1 MTLYQEFP
9 LNVYNSLGREKQ
21 LFEPLNEPF
30 VGFYKCGPTVY
41 GEPHL
46 GHARSEVSFDLVFR
60 YLLHLGYKVRYVR
73 NITDV
78 GHLEDELAG
87 AGEDKVL
94 KKARLEQL
102 EPMEIVQKYTNTY
115 HEAYAELNTLPPSI
129 EPSASGHIIEQIN
142 IVKQILGNSYAYE
155 VNGSIYLD
163 IEKFAEKFPYG
174 QLSGKVLEDLQSGSR
189 SLDGQDEKRNAKDF
203 ALWKKAKPEHIMKWD
218 SPWGEGFPGWHLEC
232 TAMSS
237 KYLGDQFDIHAG
249 GLDLQFPHHEAEIA
263 QSCCAHGHAPVRYWL
278 HNNMLTLNGQ
288 KMAKSKGN
296 FINFHEMITGEHEL
310 LERSYSPMIIRYFI
324 LQSHYRSEVD
334 FSNEALQA
342 SEKGYN
348 RLMQAM
354 DRLVQINPSGTSDF
368 DVAEW
373 RRKCYSAMS
382 DDFNAPILMA
392 HLFDAV
398 KWVNSLADGLASIS
412 QADLDLLRTTMEAFV
427 YEVLGLLPPQKE
439 GGDSKALDGAMQL
452 IIDLR
457 AQARANKDWATAD
470 KIRDA
475 LQEAGIQLKD
485 SKEGTS
491 YSVN

>member
-1 MTLYQEFP
+1 
-9 LNVYNSLGREKQ
+9 
-21 LFEPLNEPF
+21 
-30 VGFYKCGPTVY
+30 
-41 GEPHL
+41 
-46 GHARSEVSFDLVFR
+46 
-60 YLLHLGYKVRYVR
+60 LGYKVRYVR

-94 KKARLEQL
+94 KKARIEQL

-115 HEAYAELNTLPPSI
+115 HEAYNQLNTLPPSI

-142 IVKQILGNSYAYE
+142 IVKKILENGYAYE

-163 IEKFAEKFPYG
+163 IEKFSSDFPYG
-174 QLSGKVLEDLQSGSR
+174 ELSGKVLEDLKSGSR

-237 KYLGDQFDIHAG
+237 KYLGETFDIHAG

-263 QSCCAHGHAPVRYWL
+263 QSCCAHGQAPVRYWM

-296 FINFHEMITGEHEL
+296 FINFEEMITGEHEL

-354 DRLVQINPSGTSDF
+354 ERLDKIEVSETSD
-368 DVAEW
+368 VEIEAW
-373 RRKCYSAMS
+373 RARCYQAMS
-382 DDFNAPILMA
+382 DDFNSPILMA

-398 KWVNSLADGLASIS
+398 KSINSLADGQAKIS
-412 QADLDLLRTTMEAFV
+412 AEDLDLLKRTMHDFT
-427 YEVLGLLPPQKE
+427 YDVLGLLPPKQE
-439 GGDSKALDGAMQL
+439 GGDTRALDAAMQL

-457 AQARANKDWATAD
+457 TQARANKDWPTAD

-475 LQEAGIQLKD
+475 LQTAGIQLKD
-485 SKEGTS
+485 GKDGTS